1 MGQWWRRSGRVG
13 VPQCRGSHHA
23 LLLLKQNTD
32 TQYCKQGR
40 SDKLCR
46 STRCRRS
53 NPRRYQTNCSPTPG
67 LTSTSAP
74 RASSSCAA
82 AQSPLAAAK
91 CSGERPRWSAGAAS
105 RLGSSEGVHASSSSS
120 RLPGEGAE
128 RRKDSRGGQSGMQ
141 GLQAGT
147 AGGKHNSSIWCS

>member
-1 MGQWWRRSGRVG
+1 MGRAAVRQGG
-13 VPQCRGSHHA
+13 GPAVPGLASCAYASETEHRHSVLQIGQIRQAMQEQA
-23 LLLLKQNTD
+23 LPQEE
-32 TQYCKQGR
+32 
-40 SDKLCR
+40 
-46 STRCRRS
+46 
-53 NPRRYQTNCSPTPG
+53 PERYQTNCSPTPE